1 MRLVV
6 TFTNWLGLVL
16 LVYGMRIFWT
26 ARILLWGT
34 GCFLRRKIIYGLRL
48 DIFIEDNIASVNGK
62 KINLKFH
69 LPFLYTVNRKFIFNS
84 FM

>member
-1 MRLVV
+1 MRLAV
-6 TFTNWLGLVL
+6 TFTNWFGLVL
-16 LVYGMRIFWT
+16 QVYGMRIFWT
-26 ARILLWGT
+26 ARILLWGNRI
-34 GCFLRRKIIYGLRL
+34 FLRRKIIYGLQL

-69 LPFLYTVNRKFIFNS
+69 LPFLYKVNRKFIFNS

>member
-34 GCFLRRKIIYGLRL
+34 GCFHRRKIIYGLQL
-48 DIFIEDNIASVNGK
+48 DNIASINGK

-69 LPFLYTVNRKFIFNS
+69 LPFLYKVNRKFIFNS